1 MFFELLVQPHAVAAW
16 NQDPAECRV
25 ASPEQIARLKAAGT
39 DAATADH
46 RQRMTSYEDRLFAE
60 FVVPEGPWPSPPPD
74 ARVLFRTIAPPGGL
88 YGNTIWTAV
97 WQESDGSWW
106 FWKQDR
112 DPRMVPQPP
121 QPGSAPRVV
130 SDTERWPPASGRLRA
145 QNVQAIEA
153 SLSDPCRAAAGPF
166 WPGEV
171 PYVPPPP
178 PPGAP
183 MLPPPPPTPPV
194 PDSTVVYVQMTE
206 QGQPMQRLGAW
217 GTGHGNR
224 LISAVAW
231 PQAEV
236 E

>member
-1 MFFELLVQPHAVAAW
+1 MLFELLALSPALTTW
-16 NQDPAECRV
+16 NQDPVECRA
-25 ASPEQIARLKAAGT
+25 ASPEQLARIEAARA
-39 DAATADH
+39 DPATADH
-46 RQRMTSYEDRLFAE
+46 RQRMLDYEDQLFAE
-60 FVVPEGPWPSPPPD
+60 FVVPEGPWRSPPPD

-112 DPRMVPQPP
+112 DPRAVERPP
-121 QPGSAPRVV
+121 PPGAAAVALAA
-130 SDTERWPPASGRLRA
+130 TERWRPVGGRLRA
-145 QNVQAIEA
+145 PDVQAIEA
-153 SLSDPCRAAAGPF
+153 GLTDPCRAAAGPF

-178 PPGAP
+178 RPGAP
-183 MLPPPPPTPPV
+183 ILPPPPPAPPV

-206 QGQPMQRLGAW
+206 QGHAMRRLGAW
-217 GTGHGNR
+217 RTGHGNR
-224 LISAVAW
+224 VIGAVAW

>member
-1 MFFELLVQPHAVAAW
+1 MLFELLVDEIAPAPWQ
-16 NQDPAECRV
+16 QSPAECRV
-25 ASPEQIARLKAAGT
+25 ASPEQIARIEAARS
-39 DAATADH
+39 DPSTAEL
-46 RQRMTSYEDRLFAE
+46 RARNMAYEDQLFAE
-60 FVVPEGPWPSPPPD
+60 FVIPEGPWPSPPRD

-112 DPRMVPQPP
+112 DPRVVQQPP
-121 QPGSAPRVV
+121 HPGSAPRVV
-130 SDTERWPPASGRLRA
+130 LDAERWRPASGRLRA
-145 QNVQAIEA
+145 QDVQAIEA

-166 WPGEV
+166 WPGEA

-194 PDSTVVYVQMTE
+194 PDSTAVHVQMTE
-206 QGQPMQRLGAW
+206 EGMPMRRLGAW
-217 GTGHGNR
+217 RTGHGNR

-231 PQAEV
+231 PQPEV

>member
-1 MFFELLVQPHAVAAW
+1 MFFEFPAHLQAWAAW
-16 NQDPAECRV
+16 DQEPAECRV
-25 ASPEQIARLKAAGT
+25 ASPEQIARFEAVRT
-39 DAATADH
+39 DPAYADA
-46 RQRMTSYEDRLFAE
+46 RARNLAYEDELFAE
-60 FVVPEGPWPSPPPD
+60 FVIPDGPWRSPPPD

-112 DPRMVPQPP
+112 DPRVVQQPP
-121 QPGSAPRVV
+121 QPGSAPSAA
-130 SDTERWPPASGRLRA
+130 SDTERWKPAAGRLGA
-145 QNVQAIEA
+145 PDVQAIEA
-153 SLSDPCRAAAGPF
+153 ALNSPCRAAAGPF

-171 PYVPPPP
+171 PYVPLPP
-178 PPGAP
+178 PPGVP
-183 MLPPPPPTPPV
+183 MVPPPPPTPPV

-206 QGQPMQRLGAW
+206 QGQPMRRLGAW
-217 GTGHGNR
+217 RTGHRNR

-231 PQAEV
+231 PQPEK